1 MSLKEFYTI
10 FKGLKKMI
18 DEQKFNIKANMIIHT
33 NFCYTNV
40 KQDRYDKRYKVI

>member
-18 DEQKFNIKANMIIHT
+18 DEQKVQYKS
-33 NFCYTNV
+33 
-40 KQDRYDKRYKVI
+40 QYDNSY